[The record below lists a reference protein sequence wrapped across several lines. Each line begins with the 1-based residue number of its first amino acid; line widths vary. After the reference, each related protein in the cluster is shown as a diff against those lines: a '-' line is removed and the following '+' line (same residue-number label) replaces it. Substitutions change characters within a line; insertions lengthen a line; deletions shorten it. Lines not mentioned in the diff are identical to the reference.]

1 LCNFQNFKTPSATLS
16 PINDLLGTIYP
27 RLRDIFNY
35 TRGCGIGDLPGSNS
49 AINPTMA
56 GLDFLLHESSV
67 GYAIFQV
74 VHQADT
80 IGNRLREVQQASLDL
95 AKFGKMIKL
104 VSFVPFQ
111 YAHS

>member
-1 LCNFQNFKTPSATLS
+1 
-16 PINDLLGTIYP
+16 
-27 RLRDIFNY
+27 
-35 TRGCGIGDLPGSNS
+35 
-49 AINPTMA
+49 MA

-80 IGNRLREVQQASLDL
+80 IGNRLREVQQASQDL

-111 YAHS
+111 YAVLAALPSLDMHLKLTGQ